1 VTGACKPFP
10 EFDVVLYQSETTAA
24 HQVQIMLHEFGH
36 LVLDHPG
43 DELGDAAKF
52 ATLTARQELAP
63 HHSASFIQGTVYRSC
78 DDPLY
83 EQEVELWATI
93 VREWDQRVAR
103 LVPARTPG
111 AVGRLDLALSD
122 HVGWN

>member
-1 VTGACKPFP
+1 
-10 EFDVVLYQSETTAA
+10 L
-24 HQVQIMLHEFGH
+24 
-36 LVLDHPG
+36 
-43 DELGDAAKF
+43 
-52 ATLTARQELAP
+52 ATLTARQEIAP
-63 HHSASFIQGTVYRSC
+63 HHSADFIQGTMYRSC
-78 DDPLY
+78 DNPSY
-83 EQEVELWATI
+83 EQGVELWATI